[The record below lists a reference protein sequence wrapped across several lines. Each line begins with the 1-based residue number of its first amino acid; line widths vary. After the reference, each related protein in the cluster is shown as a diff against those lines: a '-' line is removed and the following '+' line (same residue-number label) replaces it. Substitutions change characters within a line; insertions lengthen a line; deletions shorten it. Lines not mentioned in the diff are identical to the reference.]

1 MNLIYR
7 KDQMNHTYTASFMST
22 LLTCLYFSGCATT
35 SQISYQRDVYPIFVD
50 KCIDCH
56 TPPHGEGFR
65 KTGLDMESYETLME
79 GSIFG
84 PVVVPGHSETSTLN
98 MFIEGRA
105 GALSSVLKNMH
116 NPITD
121 HEIMVLHLW
130 VEQGARN
137 N

>member
-1 MNLIYR
+1 MNLIQL
-7 KDQMNHTYTASFMST
+7 KDQMNYTNTASFIGA
-22 LLTCLYFSGCATT
+22 LLTCLYIIGCATT
-35 SQISYQRDVYPIFVD
+35 LQISYQRDVYPIFMS

-56 TPPHGEGFR
+56 TPPDGEGFR

-79 GSIFG
+79 GSVFG
-84 PVVVPGHSETSTLN
+84 PVVVPGDSETSTLN

-105 GALSSVLKNMH
+105 GALSRVFKNAH

-121 HEIMVLHLW
+121 HEIMILHLW
-130 VEQGARN
+130 IEQGARN